1 MNQLKKTI
9 QSNQCRWCKWQRE
22 INLRSSIIKCPCYSL
37 HWNGYDFLG
46 TKLQEPDEDMFFSK
60 LSSDELSRQSWAL
73 DGNYTRTIP
82 IEWEKTQVVIW
93 LDYSLFDEFLHLGYH
108 WTAFPK
114 LVLKSHHRRLSGI
127 CTSWIYPPVP
137 FPVNPNQSILQFY
150 SGSL

>member
-1 MNQLKKTI
+1 
-9 QSNQCRWCKWQRE
+9 
-22 INLRSSIIKCPCYSL
+22 
-37 HWNGYDFLG
+37 
-46 TKLQEPDEDMFFSK
+46 MFFSK